1 MCVAIRARTSW
12 KAPEV
17 VSQSQTDAALQRTA
31 RAGRVRGG
39 SHALP
44 DSEFGST
51 PMPSPCRTTED
62 KPSMTQRETSVIIF
76 DRAGWHGGSAGRR

>member
-1 MCVAIRARTSW
+1 MIWAQTART
-12 KAPEV
+12 V
-17 VSQSQTDAALQRTA
+17 TVLD
-31 RAGRVRGG
+31 G

-62 KPSMTQRETSVIIF
+62 KPSMTQRGTIP
-76 DRAGWHGGSAGRR
+76 

>member
-1 MCVAIRARTSW
+1 MRRQTAGVTINDWTADTHTAGPAQLYQGTARTGT
-12 KAPEV
+12 V
-17 VSQSQTDAALQRTA
+17 L
-31 RAGRVRGG
+31 GG

-62 KPSMTQRETSVIIF
+62 KPSMTQRGTIS
-76 DRAGWHGGSAGRR
+76 